1 MEPQG
6 QIYVQDMDDVDRIG
20 AEPKHGREPGD
31 NTYNVSWACA
41 ALSAYVKVIGGHDEG
56 VETAIS
62 DLLGDLMHLADAAG
76 VDFEEAVNKAEF
88 NYGFELNGE

>member
-6 QIYVQDMDDVDRIG
+6 TIYLQDMDDVDKL
-20 AEPKHGREPGD
+20 AESPKRGREAGD
-31 NTYNVSWACA
+31 NTFNVSWAA
-41 ALSAYVKVIGGHDEG
+41 VALSAYVQTIGGHDEG
-56 VETAIS
+56 LETPIS

-76 VDFEEAVNKAEF
+76 VDFEEALNKAEY